1 MVFLDLGGDGAE
13 LGSSSAIDEI
23 VFIYALDG
31 LVGWDL
37 DDVKGVNLLEL
48 FGLGEG
54 GTGHTGELV
63 VEAEEVLEGDGGKS
77 HRLLFDGDAFL
88 GLNGLVETFVVA
100 ATLHQTA
107 SMLVHD
113 HDVAAVGD
121 DVIFIAFENDLGAES
136 LLHMV
141 DQAGVAGGVE
151 ILDAEQLLNFLYA
164 LVGEG
169 DTAAFFVKDVIVG
182 GELGGN
188 LGELVVGVGIVASGR
203 GDNKWGASLVNQN
216 GVHLVHDGEVEFALA
231 EELGLGDHIVA

>member
-1 MVFLDLGGDGAE
+1 MVFLDFGGDGAE
-13 LGSSSAIDEI
+13 LGSSGAIDEI
-23 VFIYALDG
+23 VFIYALDR

-48 FGLGEG
+48 FGLGES

-63 VEAEEVLEGDGGKS
+63 VEAEEVLEGNGGKS
-77 HRLLFDGDAFL
+77 HRLLFDGDAFF

-121 DVIFIAFENDLGAES
+121 DVILITLENDLGAES
-136 LLHMV
+136 LLHMI

-151 ILDAEQLLNFLYA
+151 VFDAEQLLNFLYA
-164 LVGEG
+164 LVGES
-169 DTAAFFVKDVIVG
+169 DTAAFFIKDVIVR
-182 GELGGN
+182 GELSGN

-203 GDNKWGASLVNQN
+203 GDNKWGAGLVNQN
-216 GVHLVHDGEVEFALA
+216 GVHLVHDSEVEFALA

>member
-48 FGLGEG
+48 FGLGES

-63 VEAEEVLEGDGGKS
+63 VEAEEVLKGDGGKS

-88 GLNGLVETFVVA
+88 SLNGLVETFVVA
-100 ATLHQTA
+100 TTLHQAA

-121 DVIFIAFENDLGAES
+121 NVILIALENDLGAES

-151 ILDAEQLLNFLYA
+151 VLDAEQLLNFLYA

-169 DTAAFFVKDVIVG
+169 DTAAFFVKDVIVR

-188 LGELVVGVGIVASGR
+188 LSKLIIGVGIVTRGC
-203 GDNKWGASLVNQN
+203 GDNKGGASLVN
-216 GVHLVHDGEVEFALA
+216 
-231 EELGLGDHIVA
+231 